1 VVWKEERY
9 FDVIRNNILMTGDT
23 VDLTNFVRIDSNI
36 ILEIEV

>member
-1 VVWKEERY
+1 
-9 FDVIRNNILMTGDT
+9 MTGDT